1 MSMPPPLPRQDDEDA
16 EAADPAADLAHRH
29 PAGGTG
35 TPPIDDIGGLV
46 ASLVLHRFSRLTWI
60 HRSGRWVAGSAST
73 RNASWAGSLLMSYV
87 NVLTRT
93 GGTFRVCIFAQIRPA
108 GSDL

>member
-1 MSMPPPLPRQDDEDA
+1 MPPPLPRQDDEDA

-46 ASLVLHRFSRLTWI
+46 ASLVLHRFSRFMGDRSSAPRGRLG
-60 HRSGRWVAGSAST
+60 RVSGRGEGSPDV
-73 RNASWAGSLLMSYV
+73 GSP
-87 NVLTRT
+87 TI
-93 GGTFRVCIFAQIRPA
+93 GTDRFSVRW
-108 GSDL
+108 